1 MPFFNYRRSYYQR
14 WRKPRTWRRY
24 YRRKKRTYR
33 RLRTRRPRKTVRRSR
48 YGRRKPT
55 TRVRR
60 KKKQF
65 LKLVQWQPEFIKRCK
80 IIGNE
85 NVISFGQ
92 GRQSFNFTQHVRDI
106 VPNNFSWGGGFFISV
121 YTLGY
126 LYEMLSLYRN
136 VWTSSNDGYDLARYT
151 GCEVTFYRHPTC
163 DYVVIYTRSPPM
175 TINRLSY
182 PSCHPSRLIMQRKKI
197 YIPSL
202 QTKPFGKRYV
212 KRKIRPPK
220 LITSRWFFQE
230 ELSKVNLVM
239 FMGSAISPLSP
250 YLSNNTDN
258 NCAGISILNTDIFP
272 DVGFLATTYTTKK
285 TIYAYKDKKMIKLK
299 DFTYS
304 STGYFWPPYLTG
316 QTQTYWSK
324 ESKTEDTIPM
334 ETIDTT
340 KWERISLTHQLRYQ
354 PNRDTG
360 KNTTIWLES
369 LISKNLDIPSSDS
382 YKLEDLP
389 LWLIGFGFIDYM
401 DKLHPRDDLYRNFC
415 IVLKSPFPKGFNYD
429 YQPGTPFIPLSQD
442 FMRGKGEYG
451 SPVELIHGQYWIP
464 CVNTQL
470 SAINDICNC
479 GPYIAKPTGKGFDL
493 NMKYKFYFKWGGNI
507 LTQKQIVDPSKQRT
521 YPIPR
526 DLISTVQVKDPEGKE
541 IKTQFHKWDYR
552 RGFLTAQALKRAMQ
566 DTDITD
572 SSSTDG
578 EEHQVKR
585 RRTGEPAICHQEG
598 STSVQV
604 PQSSEED
611 SCQEETQETELQL
624 FQLQQQQQLQH
635 QLIKSIQKLKK
646 KQRYI
651 SLLAGHIE

>member
-1 MPFFNYRRSYYQR
+1 
-14 WRKPRTWRRY
+14 
-24 YRRKKRTYR
+24 
-33 RLRTRRPRKTVRRSR
+33 
-48 YGRRKPT
+48 
-55 TRVRR
+55 
-60 KKKQF
+60 
-65 LKLVQWQPEFIKRCK
+65 
-80 IIGNE
+80 
-85 NVISFGQ
+85 
-92 GRQSFNFTQHVRDI
+92 
-106 VPNNFSWGGGFFISV
+106 
-121 YTLGY
+121 
-126 LYEMLSLYRN
+126 MLSLYRN
-136 VWTSSNDGYDLARYT
+136 LWTSSNDGYDLARYT
-151 GCEVTFYRHPTC
+151 GCEVIFYRHPIC

-182 PSCHPSRLIMQRKKI
+182 PSCHPSRLIIQKKKI

-212 KRKIRPPK
+212 KRKIKPPK
-220 LITSRWFFQE
+220 LLTNRWFFQE

-239 FMGSAISPLSP
+239 FMGSAISPTSP

-258 NCAGISILNTDIFP
+258 NCAGITILNTDIFP
-272 DVGFLATTYTTKK
+272 HVGFLSTSYTTKK
-285 TIYAYKDKKMIKLK
+285 HVYAYNEKAKTMTIINE
-299 DFTYS
+299 FTYTS
-304 STGYFWPPYLTG
+304 KGYFWPPYLQGTIPTYTLKDG
-316 QTQTYWSK
+316 QTKQDSYQNIS
-324 ESKTEDTIPM
+324 IPD
-334 ETIDTT
+334 EKFD
-340 KWERISLTHQLRYQ
+340 RAFLTHQLRYQ

-369 LISKNLDIPSSDS
+369 LISQNLDIPSSDQ

-415 IVLKSPFPKGFNYD
+415 IVLRSPYPKGFNYQ
-429 YQPGTPFIPLSQD
+429 YQASSPFIPLSQD
-442 FMRGKGEYG
+442 FIRGKGEYG
-451 SPVELIHGQYWIP
+451 SPVDLIQNKYWIP

-493 NMKYKFYFKWGGNI
+493 NMKYKFHFKWGGNI

-526 DLISTVQVKDPEGKE
+526 DLISTVQIKDPEGKE

-552 RGFLTAQALKRAMQ
+552 RGFLTAKAIKRAMQ

-585 RRTGEPAICHQEG
+585 RRTGEPAICHQES
-598 STSVQV
+598 STSAQV

-611 SCQEETQETELQL
+611 SCQEETEETQFQL
-624 FQLQQQQQLQH
+624 FQLQQQQQLQQH
-635 QLIKSIQKLKK
+635 LLKSIHKLKK

-651 SLLAGHIE
+651 NLLTGHIE